1 MVGPRLEPLQG
12 DDPRRLGTYR
22 LIGRIG
28 SGGMG
33 RVYLARTVSGRLVA
47 VKTLLADGVPE
58 ESDRRRFAREVA
70 LARRVTGAFTVS
82 VMDADAQAPKPWMAT
97 EYIPAPSLA
106 ELVREAGPLPAPA
119 VRWIAV
125 GMAEALA
132 DLHRAGVV
140 HRDVKPGNVLL
151 PLSGPRLIDFGI
163 SHALDLTRTTLTL
176 GTMAFT
182 SPEQARGEASTA
194 ASDMYSMGA
203 TLLHLATSRF
213 SYGPVNDAFRL
224 LARVQRAEVDDA
236 LLPEELRELVLPLLS
251 LSPADRPTPVALLAG
266 FAKDPTGGSELLPA
280 SWTAVIR
287 AHQDFVAPRPDEAPV
302 AVEAPASSI
311 PDIPE
316 AALEAPPTP
325 GTPAG
330 AHEASPTPGTTAGA
344 HEAPTR
350 TAPPRGPLAPSRPA
364 RVSPGP
370 RRRVLGA
377 VAGVLAAMVLATGG
391 YVGYRQG
398 LFGGGDPDADRVPVV
413 GDCLGNTRTGEETF
427 APSRPR
433 VVDCGKSGARTVV
446 MGAGSDGSCP
456 NGSVMGERWT
466 AQKLCVAPHVVAGDC
481 LDAGQGDGGFLPT
494 TVLWAERTCGEGK
507 QLKVVKVV
515 DAPRDAFTDCGMEWN
530 ARTDSLPY
538 TETLERDYCL
548 KPA

>member
-1 MVGPRLEPLQG
+1 MGGPRLEPLQG
-12 DDPRRLGTYR
+12 DDPRRLGAYR

-33 RVYLARTVSGRLVA
+33 RVYLGRTVSGRLVA
-47 VKTLLADGVPE
+47 VKTLLAEGVPE

-82 VMDADAQAPKPWMAT
+82 VMDADAQAPRPWMAT
-97 EYIPAPSLA
+97 EYIPAPSLG

-182 SPEQARGEASTA
+182 SPEQARGEASTV

-203 TLLHLATSRF
+203 TLLHLATSR
-213 SYGPVNDAFRL
+213 SPYGPVNDAFRL
-224 LARVQRAEVDDA
+224 LARVQRAEVDD
-236 LLPEELRELVLPLLS
+236 LHLPAELRDLVLPLLA
-251 LSPADRPTPVALLAG
+251 LSPADRPTPAGLLAG
-266 FAKDPTGGSELLPA
+266 FAKDPTGGRELLPT
-280 SWTAVIR
+280 SWTDAIR
-287 AHQDFVAPRPDEAPV
+287 AHQDFVAPRPDDAAPDV
-302 AVEAPASSI
+302 DSPGEPAAPHA
-311 PDIPE
+311 PD
-316 AALEAPPTP
+316 APDVPD
-325 GTPAG
+325 
-330 AHEASPTPGTTAGA
+330 SP

-350 TAPPRGPLAPSRPA
+350 TAPPRGPAPPPTPASTPTPPSGGGSTPEPA
-364 RVSPGP
+364 RAGVPAG
-370 RRRVLGA
+370 RRRWVRGA
-377 VAGVLAAMVLATGG
+377 VAAAVALLLATGG
-391 YVGYRQG
+391 YMVYRQAQ
-398 LFGGGDPDADRVPVV
+398 FDGGGGQGVPVA
-413 GDCLGNTRTGEETF
+413 GNCLANVRTGTETF
-427 APSRPR
+427 SPSEPRKVDCAGRDAR
-433 VVDCGKSGARTVV
+433 VVVLAAGVERACAVGTSVV
-446 MGAGSDGSCP
+446 
-456 NGSVMGERWT
+456 ERWA
-466 AQKLCVAPHVVAGDC
+466 AQKLCVSPHVEAGDC
-481 LDAGQGDGGFLPT
+481 LGAEQGDAGFVATGVLWTERACGDGT
-494 TVLWAERTCGEGK
+494 
-507 QLKVVKVV
+507 QLKVVEVV
-515 DAPRDAFTDCGMEWN
+515 ESPRDAFTDCGIEWS

-538 TETLERDYCL
+538 TETVQRDYCL

>member
-1 MVGPRLEPLQG
+1 MGGPRLEPLQG

-33 RVYLARTVSGRLVA
+33 RVYLGRTVSGRLVA

-82 VMDADAQAPKPWMAT
+82 VMDADAEAPKPWMAT

-132 DLHRAGVV
+132 DLHGAGVV

-182 SPEQARGEASTA
+182 SPEQARGEASTV

-213 SYGPVNDAFRL
+213 PYGPVNDAFRL
-224 LARVQRAEVDDA
+224 LARVQRADVDDR

-251 LSPADRPTPVALLAG
+251 LSPADRPTPAALLAG

-280 SWTAVIR
+280 SWTAAIR
-287 AHQDFVAPRPDEAPV
+287 AHQDFVAPRPDEESAAFDAPM
-302 AVEAPASSI
+302 SS
-311 PDIPE
+311 
-316 AALEAPPTP
+316 TP
-325 GTPAG
+325 GTPEEG
-330 AHEASPTPGTTAGA
+330 VLEASSPPAAPAGS

-350 TAPPRGPLAPSRPA
+350 TAPPRAPLPSSQPA
-364 RVSPGP
+364 RVPPGP

-377 VAGVLAAMVLATGG
+377 VAGVLAVVLATGG
-391 YVGYRQG
+391 YVGYRKG
-398 LFGGGDPDADRVPVV
+398 LFDTGDPGLADKVPAV
-413 GDCLGNTRTGEETF
+413 GDCLGNTRSGKETF
-427 APSRPR
+427 TPGRPR
-433 VVDCGKSGARTVV
+433 VVDCGTTGARTVV
-446 MGAGSDGSCP
+446 MGARADGSCL
-456 NGSVMGERWT
+456 NVSVVGERWA

-481 LDAGQGDGGFLPT
+481 LDAGQGDGGFLSID
-494 TVLWAERTCGEGK
+494 VLWSERTCGEGR

-515 DAPRDAFTDCGMEWN
+515 DAPRDAFTDCGTEWN
-530 ARTDSLPY
+530 ARPNSLPY
-538 TETLERDYCL
+538 TETWDRDYCL